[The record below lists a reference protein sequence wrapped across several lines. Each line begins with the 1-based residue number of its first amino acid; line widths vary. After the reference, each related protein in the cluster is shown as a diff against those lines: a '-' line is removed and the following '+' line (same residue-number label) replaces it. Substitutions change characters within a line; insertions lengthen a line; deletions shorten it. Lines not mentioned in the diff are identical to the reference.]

1 MAILSVMLGQT
12 VIVIVIQHLYHLP
25 QFKLNQNGDRDR
37 DREAA
42 NVNTFVS
49 ELHNTTHHIKYLVL
63 LL

>member
-37 DREAA
+37 EAA

>member
-1 MAILSVMLGQT
+1 MAILGVMLGQT

-37 DREAA
+37 EAA

>member
-1 MAILSVMLGQT
+1 MAILSVILGQT
-12 VIVIVIQHLYHLP
+12 VIVIQHLYHLP

-37 DREAA
+37 EAA

-49 ELHNTTHHIKYLVL
+49 ELHNTTHRIKYLVL

>member
-1 MAILSVMLGQT
+1 MAILSVILGQT

-25 QFKLNQNGDRDR
+25 QFKLNQNGDR